1 MRVGIGVDL
10 HPLIAGRPLIL
21 GGVTV
26 PFPRGLAGHSDADV
40 LSHAVIDALL
50 GAAGAGDIGRLFGVD
65 DPARAGASSLG
76 LLVEARQLVAG
87 RGYRVVNVDA
97 TICAEAPRLSP
108 HFPAMQANLA
118 AALGVAA
125 AAVSV
130 KATTAKGLGL
140 LGRREAIQALA
151 VVSLTRAAARRRA

>member
-10 HPLIAGRPLIL
+10 HPLVPGRPLIL

-26 PFPRGLAGHSDADV
+26 PFDRGLVGHSDADV

-50 GAAGAGDIGRLFGVD
+50 GAAGAEDIGRLFGVD

-76 LLVEARQLVAG
+76 LLTEARSLVAG

-97 TICAEAPRLSP
+97 TICAEAPRLTP
-108 HFPAMQANLA
+108 YFPAMQANLA

-125 AAVSV
+125 AAVNV

-140 LGRREAIQALA
+140 LGRGEAIQALA
-151 VVSLTRAAARRRA
+151 VVSVARAPGRRRS